1 MVAALTEHPEAVWA
15 GAAAQAVLAAAVPDL
30 SHLGFWCGRDGLSTG
45 LLSIDAGTGYWGMSW
60 VQGGR
65 AVIYGRDHHSDT
77 HLHVPPVDLLAGA
90 PDWLPWDWLHDVMTE
105 LDTVAYVFWW
115 NGTAWAR
122 APHPADADP
131 GQCHSS
137 GRVEEAYLDL
147 VDPHR
152 YRDAVRALD
161 DLHRAARDRTVTRAH
176 VDALTRLLD
185 ETALTREP
193 DPRAALD
200 TARTCGVAPGATR
213 PELPAG
219 HGEPA
224 DRRVV
229 FTGAPQRLLSTAMRQ
244 AAEQHRPPPD
254 PGTAL
259 DRVADWL
266 RARHPDGIAVAYL
279 GDHDPQ
285 PATAARSGFLD
296 PDGRPVDPELS
307 DLLTAWRT
315 AETHPEHGSWLY
327 ARIRPTATGARADRA
342 YDRLPDW
349 WPTAAVL
356 HTQWQAL
363 RAEMRARHPR
373 WRPDWAPLLEDD
385 LRKTGIPPHLC
396 WRPGP

>member
-266 RARHPDGIAVAYL
+266 RARHPQRLPRPRRPPRRPRTLRPPHRLAHRGNPPRTRLLALRPHPPHRHRSPRRPRLRPPARLVA
-279 GDHDPQ
+279 HRRR
-285 PATAARSGFLD
+285 PAHPVAGAARRDARPPPPLAARLGA
-296 PDGRPVDPELS
+296 PPGR
-307 DLLTAWRT
+307 
-315 AETHPEHGSWLY
+315 
-327 ARIRPTATGARADRA
+327 RPPQD
-342 YDRLPDW
+342 
-349 WPTAAVL
+349 
-356 HTQWQAL
+356 
-363 RAEMRARHPR
+363 RHPPAPVLAP
-373 WRPDWAPLLEDD
+373 RPLTPAPV
-385 LRKTGIPPHLC
+385 
-396 WRPGP
+396 PGPRRGRRGP